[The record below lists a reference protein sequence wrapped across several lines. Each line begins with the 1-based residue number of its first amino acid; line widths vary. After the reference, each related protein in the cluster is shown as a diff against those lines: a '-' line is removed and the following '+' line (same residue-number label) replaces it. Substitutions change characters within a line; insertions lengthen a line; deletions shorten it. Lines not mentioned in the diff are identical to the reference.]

1 MTGVGHVVL
10 TFSLEGCRGW
20 IYLAC
25 CLQGPLPPQPSPN
38 PQTTPDLWCR
48 CPTNPKLSAATPYTK
63 FIHNVPMNKENR
75 RSCFEQIEISK
86 YMTSRCHSFVV
97 FFNYSIKK
105 RKQFSS
111 PFYVFYYFFEEEE
124 EEKEKIRNSLVK
136 FESRYVKTIVL
147 LLQLFR
153 LFRYSVDKRASIT
166 RFKSLQVRLQ
176 ILSRGWNEKRYQ
188 LRLRILLENKR

>member
-75 RSCFEQIEISK
+75 RSCFQQLK
-86 YMTSRCHSFVV
+86 YLNIYIYIWRVDSHSFVV
-97 FFNYSIKK
+97 FLITRLKKERKQLSSSFCVFSFEKFVTPWWNYRVDTSIKS
-105 RKQFSS
+105 F
-111 PFYVFYYFFEEEE
+111 
-124 EEKEKIRNSLVK
+124 
-136 FESRYVKTIVL
+136 
-147 LLQLFR
+147 
-153 LFRYSVDKRASIT
+153 
-166 RFKSLQVRLQ
+166 RLQ
-176 ILSRGWNEKRYQ
+176 ILSRGWNEKR
-188 LRLRILLENKR
+188 ISINIG